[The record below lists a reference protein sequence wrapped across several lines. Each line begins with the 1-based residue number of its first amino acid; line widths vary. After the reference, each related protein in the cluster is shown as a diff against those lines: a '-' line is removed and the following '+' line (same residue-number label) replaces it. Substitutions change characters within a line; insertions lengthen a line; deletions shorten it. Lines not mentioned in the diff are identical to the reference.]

1 MHKFNEAQMRN
12 KPPIKW
18 LLVDI
23 GDVLLLKDRNADQT
37 FTQLL
42 ANELRVDFELAQKI
56 NHAHYSTMDVAY
68 IPEEDFVASL
78 EKNLGY
84 KAPTDIF
91 AYFARAYEKQVRP
104 NTALLHFLDEM
115 RASGIKT
122 AVLSNTVAVYRDI
135 QERMGISKKHG
146 FEPILYSWEIG
157 MLKPNRD
164 IFELALRKLDV
175 KPEEVIFIDDKLEHI
190 QGAQRVGM
198 RTILFD
204 DTERVISRI
213 RKMNTEI

>member
-1 MHKFNEAQMRN
+1 MRN

-78 EKNLGY
+78 EKSLGY
-84 KAPTDIF
+84 KAPTGIF
-91 AYFARAYEKQVRP
+91 SYFVRAYEKQVRP
-104 NTALLHFLDEM
+104 NTELFHFLDEM
-115 RASGIKT
+115 RASGMKT
-122 AVLSNTVAVYRDI
+122 AVLSNTIAIYRDI
-135 QERMGISKKHG
+135 QKRMGISKGNG
-146 FEPILYSWEIG
+146 FEPILYSWEVG
-157 MLKPNRD
+157 MLKPNKD
-164 IFELALRKLDV
+164 MFELALQKLQV
-175 KPEEVIFIDDKLEHI
+175 KPDEIIFIDDKLEHI
-190 QGAQRVGM
+190 HGAQRVGM
-198 RTILFD
+198 RTILFNN
-204 DTERVISRI
+204 TESVISQI
-213 RKMNTEI
+213 RTLSQTNLT